1 MSRLLKEPKPHTRDI
16 FMYIDEKPPHMK
28 KKFTTYS
35 DLSWRILR
43 KEMAQYAAQNG
54 M

>member
-1 MSRLLKEPKPHTRDI
+1 MTAPKRHTRYI
-16 FMYIDEKPPHMK
+16 FTYIDEKPPHTK

-35 DLSWRILR
+35 DLSWRIPG
-43 KEMAQYAAQNG
+43 KEMAQDAAQNG